1 MRPWRDDVMNTKVC
15 GPTLGPQG
23 GVEDPP
29 IAPPVKPKVTEPSE
43 SERRELLGRAHTAL
57 RDLLPPG
64 LAPLLPKLRPEV
76 MIGHHDF
83 EQVISH
89 IQIPNFR
96 TGNPS
101 TDWARHFVSRTKC
114 QSHERLAHHLL
125 QALEAGASPQ
135 FRLLDVHQTWYELAF
150 LGVPAK
156 AAGPK
161 YPSRLDD
168 PDLALTIE
176 QKVAS
181 EGRVE
186 ISEKIRDFINFINGA
201 KPSQI
206 EGWNQTSVLKQLGYR
221 VGVSG
226 PPTSKRRVALEACL
240 LLPDKLL
247 PEEQRSFWGRAATRR
262 RVRAMLQMLK
272 LFTNLANDRR
282 SGDWSVACADWTK
295 DAEWVEETFPIAR

>member
-1 MRPWRDDVMNTKVC
+1 
-15 GPTLGPQG
+15 
-23 GVEDPP
+23 
-29 IAPPVKPKVTEPSE
+29 
-43 SERRELLGRAHTAL
+43 
-57 RDLLPPG
+57 

-76 MIGHHDF
+76 KIEHHDF
-83 EQVISH
+83 EQIISH
-89 IQIPNFR
+89 IQIPKFLA
-96 TGNPS
+96 GNPS

-114 QSHERLAHHLL
+114 RSHERLAHHLL
-125 QALEAGASPQ
+125 QALEAGAGPQ
-135 FRLLDVHQTWYELAF
+135 VRLLDVQQAWYELAF

-156 AAGPK
+156 AAGPT
-161 YPSRLDD
+161 YPPRLDD
-168 PDLALTIE
+168 AELALPIE
-176 QKVAS
+176 QMVAS
-181 EGRVE
+181 EGRAE
-186 ISEKIRDFINFINGA
+186 ISEKLRDFINGA

-206 EGWNQTSVLKQLGYR
+206 KGWNQTSVLKQLGYR

-272 LFTNLANDRR
+272 LFINLANDRR

-295 DAEWVEETFPIAR
+295 DAEWVEATFPKAR